1 MKKIVTIESSID
13 FIDIRDIHYVVTII
27 DFEYEN
33 AVADYSSIQM
43 TRTILS
49 RFFDFG

>member
-1 MKKIVTIESSID
+1 MLQLKSSID

-27 DFEYEN
+27 DFEYVN
-33 AVADYSSIQM
+33 AVADYLSIQM